1 MQNMI
6 KATTQRNNASAA
18 RFSPKQR
25 NMSAHVMLVIMQT
38 RCVSL
43 KQHHYAILYFGA
55 AGEEDEEGAMKFSL

>member
-1 MQNMI
+1 MQNRR
-6 KATTQRNNASAA
+6 KAATQHNIASSSA

-55 AGEEDEEGAMKFSL
+55 AGK